1 MTMNKTLLKQV
12 QAHAQAE
19 LPRECCG
26 VVIREN
32 GRRVYVPCRN
42 DAQTPSEHFIINPE
56 DQCAAEDRGEIVEI
70 VHSHPNALAAPSMAD
85 RVSCELHGV
94 PWFILGWPG
103 GDTATIKPEGYQ
115 APLLDREFHHG
126 ILDCYALVRDW
137 YAREWSIDLP
147 NFPRRDGWWNEG
159 ESLYTRHYEDA
170 GFYRAA
176 DLRKG
181 DLIVMQIAAHGGAM
195 PAAPNH
201 AGVYLGDGLLS
212 SAPDLHA
219 APGTFL
225 HHRYGKR
232 STRDV
237 YGGMWAER
245 TVMILRHQRAPEST

>member
-1 MTMNKTLLKQV
+1 MTMNKTILKQV
-12 QAHAQAE
+12 QAHAAAE
-19 LPRECCG
+19 LPREACG
-26 VVIREN
+26 VVIREG

-42 DAQTPSEHFIINPE
+42 DAQTPSEHFIINPQ
-56 DQCAAEDRGEIVEI
+56 DLCAAEDRGEVVEI
-70 VHSHPNALAAPSMAD
+70 VHSHPNALATPSMAD
-85 RVSCELHGV
+85 RVSCELHGL

-103 GDTATIKPEGYQ
+103 GDTATLKPEGYQ

-137 YAREWSIDLP
+137 YCREWAIELP

-159 ESLYTRHYEDA
+159 ESLYERYCEEA
-170 GFYRAA
+170 GFYRVT

-181 DLIVMQIAAHGGAM
+181 DLVVMQIAAAGGSM

-201 AGVYLGDGLLS
+201 AGVYLGDGLLAS
-212 SAPDLHA
+212 VPELHA

-232 STRDV
+232 SSRDV

-245 TVMILRHQRAPEST
+245 TVMILRHQKAPEVE